1 MKRLQANDPPAIR
14 KLGGSY
20 YQKGDYRSA
29 AEYFTKAAELGD
41 VESHQL
47 LSVAYHKGQ
56 GVEKDEKKELYHL
69 EVAAIGGHP
78 HARHNL
84 GAYEARC
91 NRMERA
97 VKHMI
102 IAANLGSDDS
112 IKALKQGY
120 IHGFISKDDFAAA
133 LRAHQAAIDA
143 TKSPQREEA
152 ARAEAAGEI
161 R

>member
-56 GVEKDEKKELYHL
+56 GVEKDEKKNCTIWKWLQSVVIPTL
-69 EVAAIGGHP
+69 DTILVPMRLDVIGW
-78 HARHNL
+78 
-84 GAYEARC
+84 
-91 NRMERA
+91 
-97 VKHMI
+97 
-102 IAANLGSDDS
+102 
-112 IKALKQGY
+112 
-120 IHGFISKDDFAAA
+120 
-133 LRAHQAAIDA
+133 
-143 TKSPQREEA
+143 REQ
-152 ARAEAAGEI
+152 
-161 R
+161 